1 MSAQFLSPHSQD
13 GSLNYSL
20 NLLPN
25 PEIAL
30 AGDSS
35 YRMLEGQV
43 ELTLGQVNNHRDVF
57 NISGSLQASLVGR
70 SGDQTHIF
78 ASVEL
83 APIWGQY
90 CVTQLT
96 QLAPLSLPASGTWAL
111 SLVLSEWGANG
122 YEACD
127 QVFFAVPYCVKP
139 TENTAVYEQADSKV
153 ISVDFGQGLPSE
165 ADVASELSL
174 QSDVEPSLLAV
185 EPAVEIAT
193 EEVVEETVEDV
204 AEEVAEAAKETA
216 TKAAKETPAEADSE
230 KMVETAVDESLI
242 SINHASAKQL
252 TEIKGVSARVAKL
265 IVDHRPYD
273 SLEGLLVIKGIGAKM
288 LAKWKAFIRL

>member
-13 GSLNYSL
+13 SSLNHPL
-20 NLLPN
+20 NLLPH

-43 ELTLGQVNNHRDVF
+43 ELTLGQVNNHRDTL
-57 NISGSLQASLVGR
+57 NISGSLQVSLVGR
-70 SGDQTHIF
+70 CGDQTHIF

-96 QLAPLSLPASGTWAL
+96 QIAPLSLPASGTWAL

-127 QVFFAVPYCVKP
+127 QVLFAVPYCVQP
-139 TENTAVYEQADSKV
+139 TEKTAVYEQADSKV

-165 ADVASELSL
+165 ADVASDLPL

-185 EPAVEIAT
+185 ELASDETV
-193 EEVVEETVEDV
+193 EEVVEEVEV
-204 AEEVAEAAKETA
+204 V
-216 TKAAKETPAEADSE
+216 TKAAKETPAEAASE
-230 KMVETAVDESLI
+230 KMVETAADESLI

-288 LAKWKAFIRL
+288 LAKWNAFIRL

>member
-13 GSLNYSL
+13 GSLNHPL

-57 NISGSLQASLVGR
+57 NISGSLQVSLVGR

-83 APIWGQY
+83 EPIWGQY

-111 SLVLSEWGANG
+111 SLVLSEWGASG

-127 QVFFAVPYCVKP
+127 QVFFAVPYHVEP
-139 TENTAVYEQADSKV
+139 TEKTAVYEQADSKV
-153 ISVDFGQGLPSE
+153 INVDFGQGLPSE
-165 ADVASELSL
+165 ADIASELSL
-174 QSDVEPSLLAV
+174 QSDVEPNPLAV
-185 EPAVEIAT
+185 ELATDEAV
-193 EEVVEETVEDV
+193 EEVV
-204 AEEVAEAAKETA
+204 EEVAEAAKET
-216 TKAAKETPAEADSE
+216 PAEKA
-230 KMVETAVDESLI
+230 VETAVDESLI

-252 TEIKGVSARVAKL
+252 TEIKGISARVAKL